1 MPQFSSSQAPI
12 LILPVLIIL
21 LCSTQT
27 QCHTKGL
34 RLRPRNQKIVN
45 STSQTQNP
53 EEEFLKWV
61 RYVGS
66 LKHTV
71 FKAAKNKLFASYTL
85 TVHKKHNKGD
95 FTKIQDAIDSLP
107 LINLVRVVIKVHAGV
122 YKEKV
127 NIPPMKAFIT
137 IEGEGADKTIVQW
150 GDTAQTHDP
159 KGNPMGT
166 FNSASFAV
174 NSPFFV
180 AKNITFKNT
189 TPVPLPGAVGKQAVA
204 LRVSADNAA
213 FFGCKMLGAQD
224 TLYDHLGRHYYK
236 DCYIEGSVDFIFGN
250 ALSLYE
256 GCHVHAIA
264 DKLGAVTAQ
273 GRSSVLEDTGFSF
286 VKCKVTGTGVL
297 YLGRAWGPFS
307 RVVFAYT
314 YMDNI
319 ILPKGWYN
327 WGDPSREMTVFYGQY
342 KCTGAGANY
351 AGRVAWARE
360 LTDEEAK
367 PFISLTFIDAL
378 VFLIAAFSFPETSLL
393 PHTLPLLSLLRQRF
407 HRLKPPH
414 PHAPPPR
421 RRLISQRRSCIT
433 RPLLLHL
440 LLPQIPPRSLQKS
453 SKSIIAFSLE
463 QEHLG
468 DNPYADEVTPTFH
481 AYAKSGDVSGP
492 AAYANYGRV
501 EDFLGLNV
509 SGAVVV
515 ARYGEIYRGDIV
527 RNAYEAGA
535 VGVVIYTDER
545 DYGGGDECFPESK
558 WMPPSGVQVGTVYKG
573 LGDPTTPG
581 WASVDGCERVS
592 EEGVELRGDSPGIPS
607 LPISAADAEVILK
620 SVVGGVGPGPGILNL
635 SYVGKT
641 VIAEIENVIG
651 VIEGEEEP
659 DRYVILG
666 NHRDAWTFG
675 AVDPNSGTAVLLE
688 IAQRL
693 DKLQKRGWKPRRTI
707 ILCNWDAEEYALIG
721 STEWVEDNREM
732 LASRAVAYLN
742 ADCAVS
748 GPGFRASATPQL
760 DDLIKQVAK
769 EVRDLDNTTQ
779 SIYESWIRSNN
790 SGVIGRLGSGAS
802 DYASFVQHVGVP
814 AVDMLFGG
822 GYPVYHSMYDDFTWM
837 EKFGDPMFQRHVA
850 IASVL
855 GLVALRLAGDEFL
868 PFNYSSYA
876 SELKKSAE
884 DLEKEK
890 LGHSIDISPLIKS
903 IQDLS
908 TAAQEINIEKERV
921 KTKASW
927 EHVQHE
933 IWRVSRAIR
942 HASLVL
948 KGELR

>member
-1 MPQFSSSQAPI
+1 M
-12 LILPVLIIL
+12 
-21 LCSTQT
+21 
-27 QCHTKGL
+27 
-34 RLRPRNQKIVN
+34 
-45 STSQTQNP
+45 
-53 EEEFLKWV
+53 
-61 RYVGS
+61 
-66 LKHTV
+66 
-71 FKAAKNKLFASYTL
+71 
-85 TVHKKHNKGD
+85 
-95 FTKIQDAIDSLP
+95 
-107 LINLVRVVIKVHAGV
+107 
-122 YKEKV
+122 
-127 NIPPMKAFIT
+127 
-137 IEGEGADKTIVQW
+137 
-150 GDTAQTHDP
+150 
-159 KGNPMGT
+159 
-166 FNSASFAV
+166 
-174 NSPFFV
+174 
-180 AKNITFKNT
+180 
-189 TPVPLPGAVGKQAVA
+189 
-204 LRVSADNAA
+204 
-213 FFGCKMLGAQD
+213 
-224 TLYDHLGRHYYK
+224 
-236 DCYIEGSVDFIFGN
+236 
-250 ALSLYE
+250 
-256 GCHVHAIA
+256 
-264 DKLGAVTAQ
+264 
-273 GRSSVLEDTGFSF
+273 
-286 VKCKVTGTGVL
+286 
-297 YLGRAWGPFS
+297 
-307 RVVFAYT
+307 
-314 YMDNI
+314 
-319 ILPKGWYN
+319 
-327 WGDPSREMTVFYGQY
+327 
-342 KCTGAGANY
+342 
-351 AGRVAWARE
+351 
-360 LTDEEAK
+360 
-367 PFISLTFIDAL
+367 
-378 VFLIAAFSFPETSLL
+378 
-393 PHTLPLLSLLRQRF
+393 
-407 HRLKPPH
+407 
-414 PHAPPPR
+414 
-421 RRLISQRRSCIT
+421 
-433 RPLLLHL
+433 
-440 LLPQIPPRSLQKS
+440 
-453 SKSIIAFSLE
+453 
-463 QEHLG
+463 
-468 DNPYADEVTPTFH
+468 
-481 AYAKSGDVSGP
+481 
-492 AAYANYGRV
+492 
-501 EDFLGLNV
+501 
-509 SGAVVV
+509 
-515 ARYGEIYRGDIV
+515 

-769 EVRDLDNTTQ
+769 EVRDPDNTTQ

-855 GLVALRLAGDEFL
+855 GLVALRLADDEFL

-884 DLEKEK
+884 DLEKEM

-908 TAAQEINIEKERV
+908 TAAQEINIEKEEGVKGALRVRELNDRLMMAERALTDRDGLSGRTWYKHLVYGPSKYDDYGSKSFPGVDDAIDNAKRV

-942 HASLVL
+942 HAALVL